1 LDGHG
6 ADGARVSKF
15 VCSKIKAALS
25 RYFSF
30 VTNVDGTNENETRS
44 RTLYGGVGSAALA
57 SRRREAR
64 NDERE
69 KLEDVLAAAF
79 FDADKALRSSP
90 RGSFDHE
97 ESGCTCVVVV
107 RKGDFLITA
116 NVGDSRAVLAS
127 EATKESALKS
137 FSTTKSVSFGANRR
151 SMNETP
157 SLVLATDLSSDHKP
171 DRSDEKARIERTGFG
186 CVERARDGFFGFAGP
201 YRVWRSDTSPRS
213 GGLAVSRAFGDTKL
227 AKAGVTPTPE
237 ISAHDLRSALE
248 ERRRFRVDGDSKDTP
263 LCVILASDGV
273 WDHVSSEAAAI
284 AAAVP
289 FATSA
294 RHSQSTKAGADA
306 LKVQAAADAIAA
318 KAVAGWRGAAN
329 GGYRD
334 DITVVVVPLAR

>member
-1 LDGHG
+1 
-6 ADGARVSKF
+6 
-15 VCSKIKAALS
+15 
-25 RYFSF
+25 
-30 VTNVDGTNENETRS
+30 
-44 RTLYGGVGSAALA
+44 
-57 SRRREAR
+57 
-64 NDERE
+64 
-69 KLEDVLAAAF
+69 
-79 FDADKALRSSP
+79 
-90 RGSFDHE
+90 
-97 ESGCTCVVVV
+97 
-107 RKGDFLITA
+107 
-116 NVGDSRAVLAS
+116 
-127 EATKESALKS
+127 
-137 FSTTKSVSFGANRR
+137 
-151 SMNETP
+151 
-157 SLVLATDLSSDHKP
+157 
-171 DRSDEKARIERTGFG
+171 
-186 CVERARDGFFGFAGP
+186 
-201 YRVWRSDTSPRS
+201 
-213 GGLAVSRAFGDTKL
+213 L

-294 RHSQSTKAGADA
+294 RHWQSAKAGADA